1 MYSALFPTA
10 TQLTLRTLY
19 RLFGQV
25 DVLIT
30 LVGKSD
36 INLIDATLVLHSD
49 CATPSYTEPPKMA
62 TRLARRHLQ
71 RQIQDHRQDWQKRIT
86 DTTGLTSEDEIQ
98 ATYKGLVTLF
108 PRMEHPVG
116 MIAPRAPRGLP
127 CQRQQLLS
135 SVLRVPHPHDDDDVS
150 DETVRVEFKHLLT
163 DGTWPSES
171 IVLECITDASR

>member
-1 MYSALFPTA
+1 
-10 TQLTLRTLY
+10 
-19 RLFGQV
+19 
-25 DVLIT
+25 
-30 LVGKSD
+30 
-36 INLIDATLVLHSD
+36 
-49 CATPSYTEPPKMA
+49 MA

-71 RQIQDHRQDWQKRIT
+71 RQYKITAKDWQKRIT

-116 MIAPRAPRGLP
+116 MIAPGRREA
-127 CQRQQLLS
+127 C
-135 SVLRVPHPHDDDDVS
+135 RVSDSNYFHRYFAFRIPTDDVS

-171 IVLECITDASR
+171 IVLECITDASRNDLVRTKNRHER